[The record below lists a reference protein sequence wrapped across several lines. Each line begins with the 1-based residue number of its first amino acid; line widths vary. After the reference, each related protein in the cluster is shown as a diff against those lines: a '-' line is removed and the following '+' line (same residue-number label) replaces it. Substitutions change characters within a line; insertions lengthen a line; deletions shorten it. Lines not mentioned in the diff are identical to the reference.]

1 MAGSDGKLSFPK
13 MWHLGKISG
22 CSTWVG
28 GSGGGELG
36 GVGKGRVDSYLAGR
50 CFTSRVTTTWL
61 TSIGP
66 PTGRER
72 VGMAQ

>member
-1 MAGSDGKLSFPK
+1 MENCHSLKCGIWAKSRGARRGSVDR
-13 MWHLGKISG
+13 
-22 CSTWVG
+22 
-28 GSGGGELG
+28 GGGELG